1 MLKVDSVEEYFDVV
15 RNRLPRLVVD
25 EPEIKSVDMARENQ
39 VMQVKSA
46 ENFNLNLATIVELIS
61 VMSEAN
67 NNLKQVMN
75 VLQFLDQKAFSEIF
89 PIEIDIPMDKY
100 SAMTLK
106 VSLRKFLVHIK
117 PAQYL
122 FELTQPDPTSSP
134 FSSASQ
140 DLSIGDMAPLSQM
153 LQH

>member
-25 EPEIKSVDMARENQ
+25 EPEIKSVDMARDNQ

-67 NNLKQVMN
+67 NNLK
-75 VLQFLDQKAFSEIF
+75 
-89 PIEIDIPMDKY
+89 
-100 SAMTLK
+100 
-106 VSLRKFLVHIK
+106 
-117 PAQYL
+117 
-122 FELTQPDPTSSP
+122 
-134 FSSASQ
+134 
-140 DLSIGDMAPLSQM
+140 
-153 LQH
+153 